1 MSVCHTLVLNQ
12 NEHYRFCTYT
22 ESSIIDQF
30 NKQSAAFCHSEMTL
44 TMHKQTNKQTGK
56 QNLWVD
62 FNKKVRRGLPTKL
75 FSWLLSSL
83 PLNFRQILPHVQW

>member
-62 FNKKVRRGLPTKL
+62 FNKKSA
-75 FSWLLSSL
+75 SW
-83 PLNFRQILPHVQW
+83 FAYKIIFMAAFKFAA